1 MIILG
6 GYSKNLY
13 GVLRKYL
20 KLPRPPEI
28 WRNVPDKW
36 TFWQILLYADMI
48 LSVPLGYAQK
58 PMSIVNT
65 IIGLLILLEVKQ
77 VASGGIVIIAGLILF
92 FLLLIAGHIAVVMGL
107 IKRSAELQNSQNSD
121 LIEIRDNV
129 RKLLDNTRTSKN
141 EEKVL

>member
-1 MIILG
+1 MKASFL
-6 GYSKNLY
+6 SENLTP
-13 GVLRKYL
+13 VLPLLNK
-20 KLPRPPEI
+20 
-28 WRNVPDKW
+28 VSSSSS
-36 TFWQILLYADMI
+36 QIPI
-48 LSVPLGYAQK
+48 LSSV
-58 PMSIVNT
+58 
-65 IIGLLILLEVKQ
+65 LLEVKQ